1 MPTAPRSSARKQ
13 VVMRIRPNVVVLL
26 IVALVIGASS
36 AASALDGEGSFGVV
50 DTATGEWYL
59 LDLGTLETTK
69 FYYGVPGDLPFVGDW
84 DCDGDETPGLY
95 RQSSGFVYLRNSND
109 QGIADTSFFFGNP
122 GDIPIAGD
130 FDGDTC
136 DTVSIYRPSEG
147 KVYVINELGANGG
160 SLGPAEFSYFFGN
173 PGDKPFVGDFD
184 TDGIDSIGLHRESS
198 GFVYFR
204 NSHTTGIADNSFFF
218 GNPGDKM
225 FAANWLWEPGPET
238 VGLYRPSD
246 CTMYLRHSN
255 TQGVADEFAEYGRPA
270 GVPVAGDFGELTG
283 GSLPPFECPPTRPAV
298 PVTFQNGLYHVG
310 EDVQPGTYRG
320 MHRVSGPCAATRFSS
335 LAGNGTIIASARLQG
350 PLIVTIDDTDAGFG
364 SWGCE
369 VWTNDLS
376 PITSS
381 PTASFREG
389 YYFVPWDVAPGT
401 WRNSAPTDL
410 CTWQHLAGFSWEE
423 VDVIDGGTASQVVTI
438 EILPTDEGFFSSD
451 CGTWTY
457 LGQEALIT
465 PTAERNAAGR

>member
-1 MPTAPRSSARKQ
+1 M
-13 VVMRIRPNVVVLL
+13 VVLL
-26 IVALVIGASS
+26 IVALMIGASS

-109 QGIADTSFFFGNP
+109 QGIADTSYFFGNP

-147 KVYVINELGANGG
+147 KVYIINELGANGG
-160 SLGPAEFSYFFGN
+160 GLGPAEFSYFFGN

-204 NSHTTGIADNSFFF
+204 NSHTTGVADSSFFF
-218 GNPGDKM
+218 GNPGDNM

-270 GVPVAGDFGELTG
+270 GIPVAGDFGDLPG
-283 GSLPPFECPPTRPAV
+283 GSLPPFECPPPPPAV
-298 PVTFQNGLYHVG
+298 PFTFGSGGWRVP
-310 EDVQPGTYRG
+310 EDVPPGTYRSLN
-320 MHRVSGPCAATRFSS
+320 SGFCTINRLSIFPEPGF
-335 LAGNGTIIASARLQG
+335 AGVITVESMIG
-350 PLIVTIDDTDAGFG
+350 PMIVTIKDTDRGFQ
-364 SWGCE
+364 SSGCSR
-369 VWTNDLS
+369 WSNNLS
-376 PITSS
+376 PVTAS
-381 PTASFREG
+381 PTASFG
-389 YYFVPWDVAPGT
+389 DGHYFVGYEVAPGFWANT
-401 WRNSAPTDL
+401 PSGGPCRWEHVSGFGWEPQDLIDFGQSSAP
-410 CTWQHLAGFSWEE
+410 
-423 VDVIDGGTASQVVTI
+423 VIV
-438 EILPTDEGFFSSD
+438 EILETDEGFSTLA

-457 LGQEALIT
+457 LGQATSIT
-465 PTAERNAAGR
+465 PTAERSAAGR